1 MQPRCSSGVI
11 IWEGHIGSSSVPP
24 HVKKEAEV
32 KEEMSAPKEDELP
45 WLVQELTMA
54 NAARHPNKPADETGL
69 HMLQARLLNEPQPM
83 DDKTRPRLLSGQR
96 RRAVSSSTS
105 PRTTTA
111 LRR

>member
-1 MQPRCSSGVI
+1 
-11 IWEGHIGSSSVPP
+11 
-24 HVKKEAEV
+24 VKKEAEV

-54 NAARHPNKPADETGL
+54 NAARHPDKPADETGL